1 MYNEKWFKPFFVF
14 VYISMK
20 VEVSVGEVIDK
31 YNILELKM
39 RKISDKQRL
48 LEVAKELLALSDA
61 TKYIEKYPKL
71 YDLFTYVNEV
81 IWNATDQIKMLPV
94 SGIVVQPIY
103 IGYMYPLSVPMHL
116 YNPLFADNANHIF
129 EFNQKRFRIK
139 NWFNLLTNSELK
151 EQKSFAAKCCIVY
164 VDSED
169 TLLDKIPE
177 INFLALDNDHIYIQ
191 TPPSLNKLAKEL
203 LTIPTIGHD
212 DFPTTCPIVHLNS
225 YEYLNDNIRALFLV

>member
-1 MYNEKWFKPFFVF
+1 MN
-14 VYISMK
+14 

-31 YNILELKM
+31 HNILELKM

-71 YDLFTYVNEV
+71 YDLFTYVNEA
-81 IWNATDQIKMLPV
+81 IWDATDQIKTQPV
-94 SGIVVQPIY
+94 SGVVVQPVY
-103 IGYMYPLSVPMHL
+103 IGYLYPLSVPMYL
-116 YNPLFADNANHIF
+116 YNPFFAENANTIF
-129 EFNQKRFRIK
+129 EYNQKRFRIK

-151 EQKSFAAKCCIVY
+151 EQQSFATKCCIVY

-177 INFLALDNDHIYIQ
+177 INSMALDNDRIYIQ
-191 TPPSLNKLAKEL
+191 TCSPSITKLAKEL
-203 LTIPTIGHD
+203 LIIPTIGYD
-212 DFPTTCPIVHLNS
+212 DFPTTCPIIHLNS
-225 YEYLNDNIRALFLV
+225 CEYLNDNLRALFLV